1 MDKFEQLRD
10 KSLQSALEILAACGL
25 NITYEPARRSIYINY
40 QECSTEYVFDTRE
53 LDPSIFIDVDVNEK
67 ILGVEILLP
76 KEE

>member
-25 NITYEPARRSIYINY
+25 HMIYEPERRSIYINY
-40 QECSTEYVFDTRE
+40 QEFSTEYVFDTRE
-53 LDPSIFIDVDVNEK
+53 LDPSIFIDVDNEEK